1 MTFADFIDLIK
12 WAFVLLL
19 GGVAGI
25 GITRRINTAQAK
37 DDAAARVDIAEA
49 RGEERMHAGQ
59 SAELSRLQHLV
70 EQMGGELRSLSRR
83 VRELEAD
90 VGVLEAYFDAIILCD
105 ACRSMNQKIIERTAS
120 VFKRSARAEG
130 HCHGHKPADTPD
142 GGTPTEH

>member
-120 VFKRSARAEG
+120 VFKRSAHAERTCRG
-130 HCHGHKPADTPD
+130 NNATDPSGNRDK
-142 GGTPTEH
+142 TEH